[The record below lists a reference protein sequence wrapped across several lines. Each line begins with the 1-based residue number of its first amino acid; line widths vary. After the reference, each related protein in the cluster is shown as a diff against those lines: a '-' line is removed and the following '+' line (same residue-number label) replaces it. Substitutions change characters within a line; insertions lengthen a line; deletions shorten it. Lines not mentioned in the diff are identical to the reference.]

1 MTPSPAATTGWMPV
15 CTSAPVCS
23 HTAPDGQ
30 ARSGTPLQ
38 YRHWLPKPRQ
48 CGDHVGSGYW
58 KTSAAAGAAAG
69 GGADS
74 GGEPLAPGGCTA
86 TDSMLTR
93 QRAPQSKPGS
103 GYAAGSALDT
113 PCRRLSG
120 SADVD
125 DDVLELRV
133 EVERVRAELAPHPL
147 CL

>member
-1 MTPSPAATTGWMPV
+1 PPADSTVWVPV
-15 CTSAPVCS
+15 GPPGPVGS

-30 ARSGTPLQ
+30 ARSGTPLH

-69 GGADS
+69 GG

-86 TDSMLTR
+86 TDNMVTR
-93 QRAPQSKPGS
+93 QSGPQSKPRS

-113 PCRRLSG
+113 P
-120 SADVD
+120 
-125 DDVLELRV
+125 
-133 EVERVRAELAPHPL
+133 
-147 CL
+147 